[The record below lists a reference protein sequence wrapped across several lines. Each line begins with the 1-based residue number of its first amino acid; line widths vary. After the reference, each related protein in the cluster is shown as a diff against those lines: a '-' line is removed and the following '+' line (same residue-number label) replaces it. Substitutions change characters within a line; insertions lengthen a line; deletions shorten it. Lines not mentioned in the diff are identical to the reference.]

1 MAEKRK
7 KRYDGEGSIRQR
19 PDGSFEVR
27 VTITDIFGNKS
38 RPSFYGKTAD
48 EALAKKDEAMAKAR
62 KNQYIP
68 PSKMTVGDWL
78 EHWLW
83 NIKRDKN
90 TDSRK
95 KKKKGTVSPK
105 TFGWYEELIRNH
117 VTPYQISEIPVT
129 DLRRYMVQD
138 WIDALEDGGVGLRAI
153 SAAYGVLRNS
163 MNDAVKRDVIYES
176 CVNRIDL
183 PEAETKEVQI
193 LTMDEQRVFLEAIK
207 GHRLQAA
214 FVVALLT
221 GMREGEIA
229 ALTWEDVF
237 FDQSYLVVNK
247 DAVRINKYDPET
259 HERIGSEVVIQDM
272 PKTNAGN
279 REIPL
284 ITLARIALAKHKAR
298 QSKEKMLN
306 RKLYQDNNLVF
317 CNEIGQ
323 LYDPKTLYTSL
334 RQVCDETPGLKKI
347 KFHALRHTFAT
358 TSLRQIKDPKALQN
372 LLGHETPEMAL
383 HYTHVVEEQ
392 KREYV
397 NGLEG
402 LYNVDL

>member
-1 MAEKRK
+1 MTVKRK

-129 DLRRYMVQD
+129 DLRRYMAQD

-176 CVNRIDL
+176 CVNRVDL

-221 GMREGEIA
+221 GMREG
-229 ALTWEDVF
+229 
-237 FDQSYLVVNK
+237 
-247 DAVRINKYDPET
+247 
-259 HERIGSEVVIQDM
+259 
-272 PKTNAGN
+272 
-279 REIPL
+279 EIPL

-383 HYTHVVEEQ
+383 HYTHVVEE
-392 KREYV
+392 
-397 NGLEG
+397 
-402 LYNVDL
+402 